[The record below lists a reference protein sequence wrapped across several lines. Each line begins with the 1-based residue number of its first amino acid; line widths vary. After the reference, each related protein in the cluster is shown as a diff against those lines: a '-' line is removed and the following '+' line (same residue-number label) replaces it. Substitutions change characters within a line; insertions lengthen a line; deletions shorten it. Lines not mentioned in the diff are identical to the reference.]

1 VIRRSLRL
9 VVLIGVVAGA
19 IPNPAAAD
27 FLLTPFLGSAFG
39 GDTNIVN
46 FGAGAEKSKLA
57 VGASAAWLSSGI
69 VGFEAD
75 FGYSPRFFEGGA
87 LSSLTLPHSRVASL
101 TGNVLLAVPL
111 SVTRESLRPYFVAG
125 LGLLHASTSD
135 AALVLPIRRNLAA
148 IDIGGGAI
156 GFIDPN
162 IGVRFEVRR
171 FSSLASGDSLGPLIG
186 GERLSFWRA
195 SVGVTVR
202 Y

>member
-9 VVLIGVVAGA
+9 AALTCVLSCTAA
-19 IPNPAAAD
+19 APAAAD

-57 VGASAAWLSSGI
+57 VGASVSWLSSGI
-69 VGFEAD
+69 LGFEGD

-87 LSSLTLPHSRVASL
+87 LASLTLPHSRVASL
-101 TGNVLLAVPL
+101 TGNILLTLPL
-111 SVTRESLRPYFVAG
+111 SITRESLRPYLVAG
-125 LGLLHASTSD
+125 AGLLHASTSD

-148 IDIGGGAI
+148 MDIGGGAI
-156 GFIDPN
+156 GFLDPN
-162 IGVRFEVRR
+162 VGVRFEVRR

-186 GERLSFWRA
+186 GSRLSFWRA

>member
-9 VVLIGVVAGA
+9 AVLTGVLAGTM
-19 IPNPAAAD
+19 PSPAAAD
-27 FLLTPFLGSAFG
+27 FLITPFLGSAFG

-57 VGASAAWLSSGI
+57 IGASAAWLSSGI
-69 VGFEAD
+69 VGFEVD

-101 TGNVLLAVPL
+101 TGNMLLAVPL

-125 LGLLHASTSD
+125 IGLLHASTSD

-156 GFIDPN
+156 GFVDPN
-162 IGVRFEVRR
+162 VGVRFDVRR